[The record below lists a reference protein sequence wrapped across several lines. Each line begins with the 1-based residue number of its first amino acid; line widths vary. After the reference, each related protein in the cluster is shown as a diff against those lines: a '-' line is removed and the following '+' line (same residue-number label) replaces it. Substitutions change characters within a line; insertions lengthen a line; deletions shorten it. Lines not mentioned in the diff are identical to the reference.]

1 VSNAQRPS
9 SDLPERLFIGLV
21 VAAGLTAGAFLWV
34 SRAAAALFG
43 HGPLDAGVPDALVAL
58 AHLPGHLSEPARAWP
73 SPQQAALPGP
83 FAYWAMLSLSAGALG
98 LTGAAGYRTFSRRRS
113 TRLRPLGVDPDTG
126 VASRLRRLEVPT
138 PVPTRLTLGRVGGHL
153 VAAEPAASLAVIGPS
168 GCGKT
173 AGFAIPALLEW
184 EGPVVATSVKTDL
197 LAATYARRRAMG
209 SVWIYD
215 PTSCTTFPGA
225 RWSPLPGCTTW
236 AGAQRTAAW
245 LCEAAEPKRS
255 SVSEADYWQN
265 QAQLA
270 LAPHLYAAAASGATM
285 ADVVRW
291 IDMGEIETVRHALA
305 EAAGLGTLVTK
316 AVGGHDAARLAFELE
331 APVREHAINDL
342 RRAFLSEGGRPSRQA
357 RRSPHDWPT
366 PWRERLEE
374 KVTADLDRAVRAEL
388 EGLLL
393 RKGGHAV
400 SPLAAAQALWAKEE
414 RLSSSIYATVQ
425 NILLGYADPNVADA
439 ASGCDIDLARWLR
452 GPNTI
457 YIVAP
462 HHDQARLRP
471 VLTVL
476 LATAVRA
483 AFDSANHSGG
493 HLLRPC
499 LALLDEAG
507 NVAAPKDLPAWVT
520 TGRSHGISLVTVWQD
535 LAQIRSIYG
544 DLGSAILNN
553 HKAKIFCSGI
563 SDPTTLDLAS
573 RLVGDRPV
581 KELNQSGGR
590 GGGRSWSEHTT
601 YRRAAPGDALRRLD
615 SDDALLVY
623 GNLAPARLALRPY
636 YREHRATTEPKS
648 QAA

>member
-1 VSNAQRPS
+1 MTNGERAS
-9 SDLPERLFIGLV
+9 SELAEKLFIGLV
-21 VAAGLTAGAFLWV
+21 AAAALVCGVFLWT

-43 HGPLDAGVPDALVAL
+43 NGPLEAGIPDALAAL
-58 AHLPGHLSEPARAWP
+58 SHIPGHLSDPARAWP
-73 SPQQAALPGP
+73 AAQRTALPGP
-83 FAYWAMLSLSAGALG
+83 IPYWGLLSLPVVALG
-98 LTGAAGYRTFSRRRS
+98 LAGTIGLHVSARKRNARRQ
-113 TRLRPLGVDPDTG
+113 PLGVDPDTG
-126 VASRLRRLEVPT
+126 VASRLRRLEVPA
-138 PVPTRLTLGRVGGHL
+138 PDPRRLTLGRVGGHL
-153 VAAEPAASLAVIGPS
+153 VAAEEAASLAVIGPS

-173 AGFAIPALLEW
+173 VGFAIPALLEW
-184 EGPVVATSVKTDL
+184 DGPVVATSVKTDL

-215 PTSCTTFPGA
+215 PTGCSKFPGA
-225 RWSPLPGCTTW
+225 RWSPLPACTTW

-270 LAPHLYAAAASGATM
+270 LAPHLYAAATSGATI

-291 IDMGEIETVRHALA
+291 IDMQEIEMVRSALA
-305 EAAGLGTLVTK
+305 EAAGIGTLVAK
-316 AVGGHDAARLAFELE
+316 ATSGADAARLAFELE
-331 APVREHAINDL
+331 APVREQAINDL
-342 RRAFLSEGGRPSRQA
+342 RRAFLTEGGRQGRRA
-357 RRSPHDWPT
+357 RRSAHEWPL
-366 PWRERLEE
+366 PWRERLEQ

-388 EGLLL
+388 EVLLL

-400 SPLAAAQALWAKEE
+400 SPLVAAEALWAKEE
-414 RLSSSIYATVQ
+414 RLLSSIYATVQ

-439 ASGCDIDLARWLR
+439 ASGCDIDLDRWLR

-483 AFDSANHSGG
+483 AYDNANHNGG
-493 HLLRPC
+493 QLLRPC

-581 KELNQSGGR
+581 KELNQSKGQ

-601 YRRAAPGDALRRLD
+601 YRRAAPGDAIRRLD
-615 SDDALLVY
+615 ADDALLVY
-623 GNLAPARLALRPY
+623 GNLPPARLALRPY
-636 YREHRATTEPKS
+636 YREEREDRK
-648 QAA
+648 AA